1 VPGGGALV
9 DAGRQGPHAGHPVG
23 HLLPEQQPAAAR
35 TRAFRGVALHPDRPG
50 LQVLADRPAG
60 EVVHHHV
67 GPVAEAADEVPGVAL
82 DVDPHPAAQADGE
95 VMAPPGLEHPG
106 GRAVRQGGQ
115 RGVDLAGRQ
124 LRAAQDH
131 RLHTWISSG
140 IGSKTRA
147 PVISGSPARAWYS
160 EAMAT

>member
-1 VPGGGALV
+1 M
-9 DAGRQGPHAGHPVG
+9 
-23 HLLPEQQPAAAR
+23 
-35 TRAFRGVALHPDRPG
+35 
-50 LQVLADRPAG
+50 
-60 EVVHHHV
+60 HHHV

-82 DVDPHPAAQADGE
+82 DVDPHPVAQADRQ
-95 VMAPPGLEHPG
+95 VVAPPGLEYPG
-106 GRAVRQGGQ
+106 GRAVGQVGQ
-115 RGVDLAGRQ
+115 RGVDLAGGQ

-147 PVISGSPARAWYS
+147 PVTPGSPARAWYS